1 MQYRDR
7 PGFSGRPTVLV
18 LATTYPRWANDHEP
32 GFVHE
37 LCRRLTDRFD
47 VVVVVPDAPGA
58 DASGQL
64 DGVDVIRYRYAPRRF
79 QTLVNDGGIAGNLR
93 RERWKW
99 LLVPGFLLMQ
109 YVAARREM
117 GRRHIDVIHAHWLIS
132 PGVIARFLS
141 GRGVPYVVTSHG
153 GDLFG
158 FRSSP
163 FVRIKRWVAAS
174 AASMSVVSSAMAEE
188 ARTLSLPVDR
198 IDVIPMGVDVEHRFV
213 AEASTLRASNE
224 LLFVGRLVEKKGLR
238 YLLDAMPSII
248 EARRDVR
255 LRIVGFG
262 PERPALEARVTELGL
277 DGHVTFVGAVEQRA
291 LPDIYRRATI
301 FVAPFVRDASG
312 DQEGLPVALMEAV
325 LTGCPFVVGDV
336 NGLDDLLG
344 SEASAFRVDPTQP
357 HAIARAVLDSL
368 DHPQKALDVAAK
380 ARDIARAH
388 VDWRVVSK
396 RYGQLIAD
404 AIEGRVS

>member
-1 MQYRDR
+1 
-7 PGFSGRPTVLV
+7 
-18 LATTYPRWANDHEP
+18 
-32 GFVHE
+32 
-37 LCRRLTDRFD
+37 
-47 VVVVVPDAPGA
+47 
-58 DASGQL
+58 
-64 DGVDVIRYRYAPRRF
+64 
-79 QTLVNDGGIAGNLR
+79 
-93 RERWKW
+93 
-99 LLVPGFLLMQ
+99 
-109 YVAARREM
+109 
-117 GRRHIDVIHAHWLIS
+117 
-132 PGVIARFLS
+132 
-141 GRGVPYVVTSHG
+141 
-153 GDLFG
+153 
-158 FRSSP
+158 
-163 FVRIKRWVAAS
+163 
-174 AASMSVVSSAMAEE
+174 MSVVSSAMAEE